1 MNVRVI
7 KTLKMRVRSIPPI
20 TSTGTNRRKS
30 PARLD
35 GLAHMSIG
43 RYMSEMAK
51 NRKADDE
58 EGENWNIAKHTKN
71 YFTPKPEKKI
81 VKPVRFS
88 TEQKTECVI
97 KQHENYNSKG
107 DFAITLLFSEIEFQ
121 NEIHASNTIK
131 SAQRSYFIPLYSE
144 NNENG
149 FFLLLTT
156 TGDIFE
162 CEIVRDIKYCSCS
175 DESCFVHAGK
185 KTTSKPE
192 VKELCPNRSFRDEV
206 YIPSLLQDYDPL
218 SMQVELTGGLV
229 TITYKKLN

>member
-1 MNVRVI
+1 
-7 KTLKMRVRSIPPI
+7 MRVRSIPPI

-30 PARLD
+30 PAHLD

-58 EGENWNIAKHTKN
+58 EGENWDIAKHTKN
-71 YFTPKPEKKI
+71 YFTQKTGKKAIKPTHYSAEKKI
-81 VKPVRFS
+81 
-88 TEQKTECVI
+88 ECVI
-97 KQHENYNSKG
+97 KQYDSYNSEG
-107 DFAITLLFSEIEFQ
+107 DFAITLRFSEIEFL

-131 SAQRSYFIPLYSE
+131 SSQKSYFIPLLSE

-149 FFLLLTT
+149 SFLLLTT

-162 CEIVRDIKYCSCS
+162 YEIVRDIKYCSCS
-175 DESCFVHAGK
+175 DESCFAHSSK
-185 KTTSKPE
+185 KGTSKPE
-192 VKELCPNRSFRDEV
+192 EKELCPNRSFRDEV

-218 SMQVELTGGLV
+218 SMQVELSEGLV
-229 TITYKKLN
+229 TITYKKIN